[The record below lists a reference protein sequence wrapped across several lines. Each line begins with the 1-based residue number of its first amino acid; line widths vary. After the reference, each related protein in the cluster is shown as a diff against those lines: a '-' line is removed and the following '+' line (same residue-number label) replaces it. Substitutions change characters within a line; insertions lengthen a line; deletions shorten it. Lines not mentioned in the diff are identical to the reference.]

1 MAPLCPVERERP
13 PAQATPRRSSEHSTG
28 WLTVDRAMRIF
39 NHMVESHSDRLDAVF
54 RALADPT
61 RRAMVRSLSRQPRS
75 VGELAEPFEISL
87 AAASKHIKVL
97 EGAGLVQRDV
107 QGRTHVCRLDARPLH
122 AGMEWMRHYEQFWN
136 QRLDAL
142 ETLLR
147 AEDREAAARKAPR
160 KPAAAR
166 PSRSTR
172 SKR

>member
-1 MAPLCPVERERP
+1 
-13 PAQATPRRSSEHSTG
+13 
-28 WLTVDRAMRIF
+28 
-39 NHMVESHSDRLDAVF
+39 MVESNSDRLDAVF

-61 RRAMVRSLSRQPRS
+61 RRAMVRNLARQPRS

-142 ETLLR
+142 EDLLR
-147 AEDREAAARKAPR
+147 ADDHDDATRKPPR
-160 KPAAAR
+160 KPAAKPAR
-166 PSRSTR
+166 SNR